1 MDLEMRLPRFVH
13 VGPNNYR
20 HPSKR
25 KAVELESERKDVR
38 MVAEDRDLKVEEGV
52 MI

>member
-1 MDLEMRLPRFVH
+1 MH

-25 KAVELESERKDVR
+25 KAVELEAERKYIR
-38 MVAEDRDLKVEEGV
+38 IVAEDRGLKMGEGA